1 MEMFN
6 KKFKLIATMVGLV
19 AVLAMMLAV
28 PGVTQIPADC
38 RPSYVPCIDRG
49 QLVQGLQNEFSALT
63 ASTEDLLD
71 FEKAVFWSDGGP
83 RQIAYIPPHP
93 ASGIWDRVRQLR
105 AGEKAEVP
113 CGGLYIA
120 EDATGLFPFKLPT
133 ALKLRLRGD
142 KVVLINSEGDEVMAM
157 PAVLDLTTPLP
168 EKPDIKFSVEILGN
182 KWCVKVRITGIG
194 EASAHGGR

>member
-1 MEMFN
+1 
-6 KKFKLIATMVGLV
+6 
-19 AVLAMMLAV
+19 VLAMMLAV

-113 CGGLYIA
+113 FGGLYIA
-120 EDATGLFPFKLPT
+120 EDATGLFPFKLPA

-168 EKPDIKFSVEILGN
+168 EKPDIKFSVEVRGN
-182 KWCVKVRITGIG
+182 WWCFKAKIVAIG
-194 EASAHGGR
+194 EFEGHGG